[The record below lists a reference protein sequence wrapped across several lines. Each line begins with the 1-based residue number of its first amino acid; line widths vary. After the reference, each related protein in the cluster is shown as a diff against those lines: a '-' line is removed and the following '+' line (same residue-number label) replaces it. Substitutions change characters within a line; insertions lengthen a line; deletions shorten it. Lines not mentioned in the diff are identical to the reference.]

1 MSRTERWLLD
11 ISNLLVG
18 GTGVVYAVMIY
29 LMESP
34 DEWTVVNH
42 PWQPHVQH
50 LHIVAA
56 PLLVFACGLLWN
68 RHVLAKLSAN
78 DPRGR
83 ITGLAL
89 VIQLIPMVLSGYLIQ
104 VSVSEGWRTIW
115 VWVHL
120 VTSFAWIMMTIAH
133 RFRLAEPSS
142 MEAYREADEAP
153 DPAHSPLRE
162 RKTPLRHR
170 DDRLDS

>member
-1 MSRTERWLLD
+1 MSRTERWLLN

-18 GTGVVYAVMIY
+18 GTGVVYAVMIF

-34 DEWTVVNH
+34 EEWSVVNH

-50 LHIVAA
+50 LHVLAA

-68 RHVLAKLSAN
+68 RHVLPKLSAN
-78 DPRGR
+78 NPRGR

-133 RFRLAEPSS
+133 RLLPSDHS
-142 MEAYREADEAP
+142 GPGADQELGE
-153 DPAHSPLRE
+153 DPNSAQ
-162 RKTPLRHR
+162 
-170 DDRLDS
+170 